1 MSPERQWWLRVPAVL
16 LGPVPVFVALR
27 NEEQDDLDARQE
39 PILALVYLAGIAS
52 VLATS
57 TAGVLLDDREYDGL
71 LVAVWAVIAGGIYG
85 IAGYFIIG
93 GALYLGARG
102 LGSLGSYRRARQIVA
117 FSLVPLALSLVVIW
131 PLRLAVYGSD
141 VFRSGGSDTGAGDK
155 AFEALAL
162 GFALWSAVLV
172 LVGVR
177 AVHGWT
183 WWRSLGALG
192 LVALFLAAFAYL
204 PSVL

>member
-16 LGPVPVFVALR
+16 LGPAPVFAALR
-27 NEEQDDLDARQE
+27 NEEQDDLDARHE

-52 VLATS
+52 VLATP

-102 LGSLGSYRRARQIVA
+102 LGSLGSFRRARQIVA
-117 FSLVPLALSLVVIW
+117 FALVPLVLSLVVIW
-131 PLRLAVYGSD
+131 PVRLAVYGSD
-141 VFRSGGSDTGAGDK
+141 VFRSGGADTGAGDK
-155 AFEALAL
+155 VFEALEI
-162 GFALWSAVLV
+162 GFALWSAALV

-177 AVHGWT
+177 TVHGWT